1 MLIKFFER
9 IEKFFARLETYT
21 TVPLTPEMTDNMAQI
36 TVEILDFLATIT
48 KEMKQNATSKSDLLL
63 TFHDADIVS
72 EKLLKRAI
80 GQTNLEDGLKKL
92 DKLTNEGARMAMA
105 QVPGVTHNIYHE
117 GMGINENVK
126 EVNKKVHT
134 IIGKQRLSSESS
146 VSSLTSSSRWHPPN
160 SGRSGRHEAFVTN
173 SSSLT
178 IQFLTDRRDPIKGKP

>member
-1 MLIKFFER
+1 MLINFFER
-9 IEKFFARLETYT
+9 IEKFFAWLETYT

-36 TVEILDFLATIT
+36 TVEILDFLATTT
-48 KEMKQNATSKSDLLL
+48 KEMKQNATSKSELLL

-92 DKLTNEGARMAMA
+92 DKLTNEGARMVMA

-117 GMGINENVK
+117 GTGINENVK

-146 VSSLTSSSRWHPPN
+146 ASSLTSSSRWHPPN